1 MRHFTENCNDNGFK
15 NLRFTIA
22 DCLNNVEG
30 LTDDEIDHLLL
41 KKKKKKK
48 FWIRTL
54 IMQHHGL
61 NSKHDLKLVSTIF
74 HYF

>member
-30 LTDDEIDHLLL
+30 LTDDEIDHLLI
-41 KKKKKKK
+41 KKKKKKSS
-48 FWIRTL
+48 
-54 IMQHHGL
+54 G
-61 NSKHDLKLVSTIF
+61 
-74 HYF
+74 

>member
-41 KKKKKKK
+41 KKKKVLDKNIDHATSWFK
-48 FWIRTL
+48 
-54 IMQHHGL
+54 
-61 NSKHDLKLVSTIF
+61 
-74 HYF
+74 

>member
-41 KKKKKKK
+41 KKKKSS
-48 FWIRTL
+48 
-54 IMQHHGL
+54 G
-61 NSKHDLKLVSTIF
+61 
-74 HYF
+74 